1 LRETIRKQDAQEKI
15 RLGGLIVKAGLR
27 EADTAFLLGILVK
40 ASRMNKDSVEYK
52 ECISLGKREFLKSR
66 GFNK

>member
-27 EADTAFLLGILVK
+27 EADTAFILGCLIK
-40 ASRMNKDSVEYK
+40 ASKMDKNSVEYK

-66 GFNK
+66 GLNK